1 MKKKLLYLSAGAYLL
16 SLTTLSA
23 VSYKINGQD
32 ADTPTDIGN
41 EMFTTPAYYC
51 QTNESG
57 AWVDIPLEDRVTLPN
72 FASDA
77 IKFDNVNVT
86 LNQSFD
92 VFKFEGLYYT
102 NLVIK
107 GADTVANFSD
117 NIWGDG
123 AGTNTIKILD
133 GATVTMANDF
143 CANNSMATI
152 DILGSADKNTTFNG
166 SFGSVETVV
175 NLDRATWYNEKHGTW
190 VNQNGALTLSNTTW
204 TNTAGGL
211 DLNTPSTADNT
222 SALVE
227 LKDGNVVNLAG
238 NIRLGGSNGASGTA
252 TLLISGSNNELTAT
266 NLEGPVEGRSGGD
279 SVLKVTGNDNTIFIN
294 GGNINLD
301 GYVVTGPITGG
312 SQGVDIQG
320 EGNIFKA
327 TNRMHIGRN
336 DGNSLYEGGTAYFR
350 ISSSSAENK
359 AGLYLAS
366 NVNLGLGDGESST
379 YVSEFTI
386 GGNTVVRAMDEVSAL
401 ESVNVGTGGASTPTG
416 GTAVFN
422 VQGANNDV
430 LIGNVNVMHVQASGT
445 ASGYFN
451 ISGTNNLVHISDSLR
466 ISAFAGSE
474 GSPITNGNGYVTIS
488 GSGNTLIVD
497 NTTIIGNHDNAS
509 AGLARFT
516 VEGTGNTVTLNNVNL
531 GAGTNV
537 TGGNGRFIVKGG
549 GNTIDVN
556 GHFNCWS
563 PVEAAGNPDL
573 ASGFE
578 FIFDASG
585 ISTINLNGTSGIGG
599 AVFLVDL
606 SGLIGIFDES
616 TNGKFTLISS
626 VNDFDFDS
634 SRAQIILRE
643 GDEEGAAGLMKE
655 LDENNNYVLNLY
667 YSSSVPEPATYALV
681 FGALAMFFAMSR
693 RSKRN

>member
-41 EMFTTPAYYC
+41 EMFTTASYYC

-57 AWVDIPLEDRVTLPN
+57 AWVDIPLADRVLPN

-86 LNQSFD
+86 LNQSFN

-102 NLVIK
+102 NLVIT

-266 NLEGPVEGRSGGD
+266 YLEGPTEGRSGGD
-279 SVLKVTGNDNTIFIN
+279 SVLKVTGNDNTIFID

-301 GYVVTGPITGG
+301 GYVVNGPITGG

-320 EGNIFKA
+320 EGNVFKG

-336 DGNSLYEGGTAYFR
+336 DGDSLYEGGTAYFR
-350 ISSSSAENK
+350 ISSSSAGNK

-366 NVNLGLGDGESST
+366 SVNLGLGDGESST

-401 ESVNVGTGGASTPTG
+401 ESVNVGTGGASIPTG
-416 GTAVFN
+416 GTAIFN

-466 ISAFAGSE
+466 ISALAGSE

-549 GNTIDVN
+549 GNTIDVK

-599 AVFLVDL
+599 AVFLIDL

-643 GDEEGAAGLMKE
+643 GDEEGAAGLME
-655 LDENNNYVLNLY
+655 EFDENNNYVLNLY

-681 FGALAMFFAMSR
+681 FGALAMFFAVSR

>member
-41 EMFTTPAYYC
+41 EMFTTASYYC

-57 AWVDIPLEDRVTLPN
+57 AWVDIPLADRVLPN
-72 FASDA
+72 FTSDA

-102 NLVIK
+102 NLVIT
-107 GADTVANFSD
+107 GADTIANFAD

-152 DILGSADKNTTFNG
+152 DIVGSADKNTTFNG
-166 SFGSVETVV
+166 SFGSIETVV
-175 NLDRATWYNEKHGTW
+175 NLDGATWNNGKHGTQ
-190 VNQNGALTLSNTTW
+190 VNQNGVLTLSNTTW

-211 DLNTPSTADNT
+211 DINTPSTADNT
-222 SALVE
+222 SASVE

-252 TLLISGSNNELTAT
+252 TLLISGNNNELTAT
-266 NLEGPVEGRSGGD
+266 NLEGPTEGRSGGD
-279 SVLKVTGNDNTIFIN
+279 SVLKVTGNDNTIFID

-301 GYVVTGPITGG
+301 GYVVNGPITGG

-320 EGNIFKA
+320 EGNVFKG

-336 DGNSLYEGGTAYFR
+336 DGDSLYEGGTAYFR
-350 ISSSSAENK
+350 ISSSSAGNK

-366 NVNLGLGDGESST
+366 SVNLGLGDGESST

-386 GGNTVVRAMDEVSAL
+386 GGNTVVRALDEVSAL
-401 ESVNVGTGGASTPTG
+401 ESVNVGTGGASIPTG
-416 GTAVFN
+416 GTAIFN

-430 LIGNVNVMHVQASGT
+430 LIGNVNVMQIQASGT

-451 ISGTNNLVHISDSLR
+451 IKGTNNIVHITNSLR
-466 ISAFAGSE
+466 VSTLSGGDGTS
-474 GSPITNGNGYVTIS
+474 ITNGNGYVSIS
-488 GSGNTLIVD
+488 GTGNTLIVD
-497 NTTIIGNHDNAS
+497 SETIIGNHDRAS
-509 AGLARFT
+509 SGLARFT
-516 VEGTGNTVTLNNVNL
+516 VEGTGNTVTLNTVKL
-531 GAGTNV
+531 GAGTDV
-537 TGGNGRFIVKGG
+537 TGGNGRFIVKGS
-549 GNTIDVN
+549 GNTIDIN
-556 GHFNCWS
+556 GHIDCWS
-563 PVEAAGNPDL
+563 PTEAASNPDL

-578 FIFDASG
+578 FVFDASG

-599 AVFLVDL
+599 AFYFIDL
-606 SGLIGIFDES
+606 SGLVGIFDES

-634 SRAQIILRE
+634 SRAQITLRE

-681 FGALAMFFAMSR
+681 FGALAMFFAVSR
-693 RSKRN
+693 RAKRN

>member
-41 EMFTTPAYYC
+41 EMFTTAAYYC

-57 AWVDIPLEDRVTLPN
+57 AWVDIPLADRVLPN
-72 FASDA
+72 FTSDA

-102 NLVIK
+102 NLVIT
-107 GADTVANFSD
+107 GTDTVANFSD

-143 CANNSMATI
+143 CANNSMETI

-190 VNQNGALTLSNTTW
+190 VNQNGVLTLSNTTW

-211 DLNTPSTADNT
+211 DINTPSTADNT

-252 TLLISGSNNELTAT
+252 TLLISGNNNELTAT

-279 SVLKVTGNDNTIFIN
+279 SVLKVTGNDNTIFID

-301 GYVVTGPITGG
+301 GYVVNGPITGG

-320 EGNIFKA
+320 EGNVFKG

-359 AGLYLAS
+359 ARLYLAS
-366 NVNLGLGDGESST
+366 SVNLGLGDGESST

-401 ESVNVGTGGASTPTG
+401 ESVNIGTGGASTPTG

-451 ISGTNNLVHISDSLR
+451 IKGTNNLVRITDSLR
-466 ISAFAGSE
+466 ISTLSGGDGTS
-474 GSPITNGNGYVTIS
+474 ITNGNGYVSVS
-488 GSGNTLIVD
+488 GTGNTLIVD
-497 NTTIIGNHDNAS
+497 NETIIGNHDRAS

-516 VEGTGNTVTLNNVNL
+516 VEGTGNTVTLNTVKL
-531 GAGTNV
+531 GAGTDV
-537 TGGNGRFIVKGG
+537 TGGNGRFIVKGS
-549 GNTIDVN
+549 GNTIDIN
-556 GHFNCWS
+556 GHIDCWS

-585 ISTINLNGTSGIGG
+585 ISTITLNGTSGIGG

-626 VNDFDFDS
+626 VNDFDFDP

-643 GDEEGAAGLMKE
+643 GDKEGAAGLKKE
-655 LDENNNYVLNLY
+655 FDENNNYVLNLY